1 MKKLFDVTKI
11 GEATIKNRFI
21 RSATWEGMADEEGHL
36 TSELIDLYEKLAKG
50 GVGLIISSYATIFK
64 YDKPS
69 KRMLGL
75 YDDSFINEYKEL
87 TDKVHEN
94 NSKII
99 AQLVLGNEFISSE
112 SDKSYYGLDDS
123 ITENDIKEIKNAFVQ
138 AALRCK
144 EAGFD
149 GVQIHGAHGY
159 FLSRTLSPIYNKMN
173 NSYGGSLD
181 NRVKLIEEV
190 YSDIRSALKDEF
202 IISIKINSNDFEE
215 GGATFEECKKLC
227 LNLDKLGIDF
237 IEISGNSNNELKG
250 EGIYLD
256 YAKEV
261 AQSITT
267 PVALVGVNRSVDF
280 MEEVIELTDIQYI
293 SMCRPFICE
302 YDIVNKFENGI
313 KRKSRCV
320 SCGKCVNNGK
330 INCILNLKDN

>member
-1 MKKLFDVTKI
+1 MKSLFDVTKI
-11 GEATIKNRFI
+11 GEVTIKNRFI

-36 TSELIDLYEKLAKG
+36 TSELIDLYEELAKG

-69 KRMLGL
+69 KRMLGM
-75 YDDSFINEYKEL
+75 YDDSFIDEYKKL
-87 TDKVHEN
+87 TCKVHEN

-112 SDKSYYGLDDS
+112 SNKSYYGLDDS
-123 ITENDIKEIKNAFVQ
+123 ITENDIKEIKGAFVQ

-144 EAGFD
+144 KAGFD

-159 FLSRTLSPIYNKMN
+159 FLSRTLSPIYNKMSN
-173 NSYGGSLD
+173 RYGGSLD
-181 NRVKLIEEV
+181 NRVKLITEV
-190 YSDIRSALKDEF
+190 FKEMKDTLEDDF
-202 IISIKINSNDFEE
+202 IISIKINSNDFED
-215 GGATFEECKKLC
+215 GGATFDECKAVCSKLD
-227 LNLDKLGIDF
+227 NLGISF
-237 IEISGNSNNELKG
+237 IEVSGNSNNSLKG

-256 YAKEV
+256 YAKEI
-261 AQSITT
+261 AKEIKSPI
-267 PVALVGVNRSVDF
+267 ALVGINRSLTF
-280 MEEVIELTDIQYI
+280 MEDALNSTDIEYI

-302 YDIVNKFENGI
+302 SDIVNKFKIGI

-320 SCGKCVNNGK
+320 TCGKCVNDGK

>member
-11 GEATIKNRFI
+11 GGTTIKNRFI

-87 TDKVHEN
+87 THKVHEN

-112 SDKSYYGLDDS
+112 SNKSYYGLDDS
-123 ITENDIKEIKNAFVQ
+123 ITDNDINELKNAFVQ

-173 NSYGGSLD
+173 NGYGGSLD

-190 YSDIRSALKDEF
+190 YSHMRSALKDEF

-267 PVALVGVNRSVDF
+267 PVALVGVNRSLDF